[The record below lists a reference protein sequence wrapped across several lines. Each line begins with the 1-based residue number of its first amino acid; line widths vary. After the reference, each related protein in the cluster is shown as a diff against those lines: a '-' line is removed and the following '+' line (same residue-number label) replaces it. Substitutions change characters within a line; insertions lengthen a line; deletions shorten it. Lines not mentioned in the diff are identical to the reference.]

1 MSSPRGLRRDHV
13 PTNFFGHL
21 STNAAIVFIPNSE
34 LTCARRH
41 GNDQAERE
49 ESLVCDGNPKVGE
62 EIDGCKKK
70 ENLTGPGIL
79 PRWVVLGSQLRNFTP
94 KRDITHIRDDVH
106 MTSTLRGE
114 GG

>member
-1 MSSPRGLRRDHV
+1 MSLMTGLGWYSQKKVCPIGCVSSPRGLRRDHV
-13 PTNFFGHL
+13 PTNFFGHVN
-21 STNAAIVFIPNSE
+21 TNNEAIVFIPNSE

-70 ENLTGPGIL
+70 ENLTGAGIL
-79 PRWVVLGSQLRNFTP
+79 QR
-94 KRDITHIRDDVH
+94 
-106 MTSTLRGE
+106 
-114 GG
+114 